1 MSSTRRAGA
10 VRGRLGAGIL
20 GLAVAAACAPAV
32 TRRQT
37 AVMEKS
43 GQVSV
48 SAAQLRS
55 RLNAAADRFADQYE
69 ETADR
74 IRAQTKDRAV
84 RRRALAFKV
93 DAVPAVYAAA
103 YRAEPLAATVDVW
116 ALAFQAVQYFDDGA
130 GRDLFGDQQKLAR
143 EATRGLLAEVDE
155 AIRRVA
161 TRPDVFD
168 QARANVEGWAR
179 DHPIR
184 HTFSS
189 RPSAAGIAA
198 AFRADGRNAFVA
210 VGEATETLET
220 VTERLNTYAAQ
231 LPKLARW
238 QAELLVSDEAGGH
251 DVQTALADVAA
262 LGAAARRANALLDD
276 VPALVS
282 AGGAP
287 VRDLVAEERRSV
299 LDAVNRQRL
308 QTLDYVTAERVA
320 LVGVLREERLATPA
334 ALRQERIETLK
345 EVDAIKTRAV
355 ESAIVGLRD
364 LFEYA
369 LWRVGVLLLAGLIAA
384 TVLGVVG
391 YRLAVGRSPHPA

>member
-1 MSSTRRAGA
+1 
-10 VRGRLGAGIL
+10 
-20 GLAVAAACAPAV
+20 
-32 TRRQT
+32 
-37 AVMEKS
+37 
-43 GQVSV
+43 
-48 SAAQLRS
+48 
-55 RLNAAADRFADQYE
+55 
-69 ETADR
+69 
-74 IRAQTKDRAV
+74 
-84 RRRALAFKV
+84 ALAFKV

-116 ALAFQAVQYFDDGA
+116 ALALQAVRYFDDGA
-130 GRDLFGDQQKLAR
+130 GRNVFGDQQALAR

-155 AIRRVA
+155 AIRKVA

-168 QARANVEGWAR
+168 RARANVEAWAS

-189 RPSAAGIAA
+189 RPSAAGLAA
-198 AFRADGRNAFVA
+198 AFRSDGRDAFMA

-238 QAELLVSDEAGGH
+238 QAELLVSDETGEH
-251 DVQTALADVAA
+251 DVPAALADVAA

-276 VPALVS
+276 VPALMS

-308 QTLDYVTAERVA
+308 QTLDYVTGERVA
-320 LVGVLREERLATPA
+320 LVGALREERLATLA
-334 ALRQERIETLK
+334 AFHQERIETMK

-355 ESAIVGLRD
+355 ESAISGLRD
-364 LFEYA
+364 LLDYA
-369 LWRVGVLLLAGLIAA
+369 LWRAGVLLLVGMIAA

-391 YRLAVGRSPHPA
+391 YRLAVGGSSHSA